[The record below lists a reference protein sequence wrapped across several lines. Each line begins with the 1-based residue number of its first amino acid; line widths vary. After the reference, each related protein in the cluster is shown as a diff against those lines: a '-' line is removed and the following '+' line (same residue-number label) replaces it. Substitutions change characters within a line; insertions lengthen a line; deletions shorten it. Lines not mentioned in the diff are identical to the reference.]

1 MAVFSVLGYI
11 SCTVPVAIHC
21 FSFVH
26 LSVECRCR
34 VVKYRFRTSSV
45 SNADS
50 SHTLWTRQ
58 ALLIDRLS
66 N

>member
-34 VVKYRFRTSSV
+34 VVKYRLRTSSV

-50 SHTLWTRQ
+50 RYIVDETSS
-58 ALLIDRLS
+58 IDRLS